1 MARFLATS
9 PPDPCVVED
18 VKAVAEPIDPAA
30 PAEPAYV
37 DRTFEALYADE
48 VDAMARLAFL
58 MVGSE
63 EQAEELVHDAF
74 ARLYERWDRV
84 DNPGG
89 YLRTCVVNGCKDRLR
104 RRGVERRH
112 PTTADRPRPSSTTDH
127 LADVLAA
134 LPYKQRAAVVLRYYE
149 DRSEADIADLLGV
162 RPGTVKS
169 LLHRG
174 LAPLRKVIE
183 P

>member
-1 MARFLATS
+1 L
-9 PPDPCVVED
+9 ED
-18 VKAVAEPIDPAA
+18 VKAVAEPAGNATEPYTA
-30 PAEPAYV
+30 PS
-37 DRTFEALYADE
+37 FEALYADE

-58 MVGSE
+58 MVGSTD
-63 EQAEELVHDAF
+63 QAEELVHDAF

-104 RRGVERRH
+104 HRSVERRH
-112 PTTADRPRPSSTTDH
+112 PVGDPASGHDEVDE
-127 LADVLAA
+127 LADVLAT
-134 LPYKQRAAVVLRYYE
+134 LPYRQRAAVVLRYYE
-149 DRSEADIADLLGV
+149 DRSEADIAELLGV

-174 LAPLRKVIE
+174 LARLREVIE

>member
-1 MARFLATS
+1 M
-9 PPDPCVVED
+9 
-18 VKAVAEPIDPAA
+18 AEPIDPVT

-37 DRTFEALYADE
+37 EATFEALYADE

-63 EQAEELVHDAF
+63 DQAEELVHDAF

-112 PTTADRPRPSSTTDH
+112 PATSS
-127 LADVLAA
+127 
-134 LPYKQRAAVVLRYYE
+134 
-149 DRSEADIADLLGV
+149 S
-162 RPGTVKS
+162 
-169 LLHRG
+169 
-174 LAPLRKVIE
+174 
-183 P
+183 

>member
-1 MARFLATS
+1 
-9 PPDPCVVED
+9 VGD
-18 VKAVAEPIDPAA
+18 VKAVTDPSGGAHEAYA
-30 PAEPAYV
+30 P
-37 DRTFEALYADE
+37 DRTFESLYAEE
-48 VDAMARLAFL
+48 VDAMSRLAFL
-58 MVGSE
+58 MVGSVD
-63 EQAEELVHDAF
+63 QAEELVHDAF

-89 YLRTCVVNGCKDRLR
+89 YLRTCVVNGCRDRLR
-104 RRGVERRH
+104 RRRVEERH
-112 PTTADRPRPSSTTDH
+112 ASAAVGGSDPDTDH

-174 LAPLRKVIE
+174 LASLREVLE